1 MINHMYKGFKGAK
14 LLPNPQSH
22 KFQTHNLPLYNG
34 FGTVCRYQLPRNV
47 IFYFDSL
54 DFDWLSR
61 LLPKPQTKT
70 ESCQGYADST

>member
-1 MINHMYKGFKGAK
+1 MMNHMYKGFKGAK

-22 KFQTHNLPLYNG
+22 KFQTHNLPHITASGQSVSTNCTETS
-34 FGTVCRYQLPRNV
+34 F
-47 IFYFDSL
+47 FYFDSL

-61 LLPKPQTKT
+61 LLPEPQTKT